1 MDDNTIIQHYWD
13 RDERA
18 LTETAEKY
26 GTYCCSIAENI
37 LSDREDAKECVND
50 TYLRAWNTIPPQRPK
65 VLPAFIGRIVRN
77 IAFDLYRKM
86 NASKRGGGQVPLVL
100 DELEECIPDRMQQVE
115 CDEDVLSEAVND
127 FVAALSAKNRKIFV
141 LRYWYSEAVSD
152 IAKSMNISENSV
164 SVTLN
169 RLRRKLQNYLAER
182 GLKP

>member
-100 DELEECIPDRMQQVE
+100 DELEECIPDRMQQH
-115 CDEDVLSEAVND
+115 LQLLFRNW
-127 FVAALSAKNRKIFV
+127 NRI
-141 LRYWYSEAVSD
+141 
-152 IAKSMNISENSV
+152 
-164 SVTLN
+164 
-169 RLRRKLQNYLAER
+169 
-182 GLKP
+182 